1 MPTHDA
7 RTSRETLRLETRAR
21 IFDVAVEQF
30 AQVGMADADVGSI
43 AAAAAHVAR
52 GTFYF
57 HFPTKEHVLA
67 ELTRR
72 EERLAR
78 TALLT
83 KYLQAFLRSVDT
95 R

>member
-1 MPTHDA
+1 
-7 RTSRETLRLETRAR
+7 
-21 IFDVAVEQF
+21 
-30 AQVGMADADVGSI
+30 MADADVGSI
-43 AAAAAHVAR
+43 AAAAHVAR

-78 TALLT
+78 TALLN